1 MSIARELRG
10 FLEEHDTAYMHH
22 VHAPAHTAREVAR
35 AEHVA
40 PHRVAKTIVF
50 HSDKGYAMAVLPA
63 DRFIDLFDLRF
74 VLGLDYV
81 RLATETEL
89 KQLFPD
95 NELGAMPPFGNLYG
109 MPVYVDANLAE
120 EHTVAFNAGTHR
132 DVIYMRFADFRR
144 LVRPTIT
151 FFSETTAFA

>member
-1 MSIARELRG
+1 
-10 FLEEHDTAYMHH
+10 MHH
-22 VHAPAHTAREVAR
+22 VHAPAYTAREVAR

-40 PHRVAKTIVF
+40 PHCVAKTIVF
-50 HSDKGYAMAVLPA
+50 HSGKGYGMAVLPA
-63 DRFIDLFDLRF
+63 DTYIDMVELRF
-74 VLGLDYV
+74 VLGLDDI

-95 NELGAMPPFGNLYG
+95 NEVGAMPPFGNLYG

-120 EHTVAFNAGTHR
+120 ADIIAFNAGTHR

-151 FFSETTAFA
+151 FFSERSA